1 MAYLTK
7 VYLLCLLSVC
17 VVVFSRTDVSCK
29 AVKSENNEMS
39 SYQNFIRIGAYLPM

>member
-17 VVVFSRTDVSCK
+17 VVVFSRTD
-29 AVKSENNEMS
+29 
-39 SYQNFIRIGAYLPM
+39 GLPLCEGGDFQH

>member
-17 VVVFSRTDVSCK
+17 VVVFSRTDVMGK
-29 AVKSENNEMS
+29 AELRNTHNKKWQWNKK
-39 SYQNFIRIGAYLPM
+39 